1 MTTINKSFKGSTGKD
16 ITVNL
21 EIENSKI
28 SGVANINGTT
38 YSVTGAH
45 VVQSRKCLKIEGA
58 PAPYMPISDALYN
71 EIDTICKAQFAAAM
85 TPKEILEMEVAK
97 AEHKYNKAMRES
109 WNNVAIIEARE
120 EWNRLSAELSK
131 LS

>member
-28 SGVANINGTT
+28 SGTANINGTS
-38 YSVTGAH
+38 YAVTGAH
-45 VVQSRKCLKIEGA
+45 VIQNRKCLKIEGA
-58 PAPYMPISDALYN
+58 AAPYMPIADGLYN
-71 EIDTICKAQFAAAM
+71 EIDAICKAQFAANM
-85 TPKEILEMEVAK
+85 TPKEILEMEEAK
-97 AEHKYNKAMRES
+97 AEYKYNKAMRES

-120 EWNRLSAELSK
+120 EWFRLTKELSRM
-131 LS
+131 S